1 MLSKFICIFHLFV
14 LGPFHYLYNRE
25 SELHFLPFK
34 NAAYIIKFKKKNNK
48 IQFGAT
54 NNF

>member
-1 MLSKFICIFHLFV
+1 MLNKFICIFHLFA

-25 SELHFLPFK
+25 LELHFLPF
-34 NAAYIIKFKKKNNK
+34 KFKKKNNK

>member
-1 MLSKFICIFHLFV
+1 MLNKFICIFYLFV
-14 LGPFHYLYNRE
+14 LGPFYYLHNKE

-34 NAAYIIKFKKKNNK
+34 NATYTIKFKKNNK